1 MCLILF
7 AFEQS
12 EGYPLIV
19 ISNRDEFYA
28 RPTRAAHWW
37 DDSPNTFG
45 GRDLEAQGTWMGVNK
60 QGRFAAV
67 TNVREPGRK
76 QISKR
81 SRGDLTR
88 EFLTGSESVRQFL
101 ARIAAQQDDYAGFNL
116 VIGEALTGG
125 NHELWSYSNRQPG
138 MRKLKPGFYGVSNGY
153 FDEAWP
159 KLALGKI
166 ELEQALSTDA
176 EDDTFLDIMSSEQIA
191 PDEQLPTTG
200 VPLEKER
207 RLSSRFI
214 KLPDYGTRATSL
226 VRFSN
231 QGTISFTEQSFLPRY
246 DPHFDSGSVQKS
258 RVDETFVIEP

>member
-1 MCLILF
+1 MCLIIF
-7 AFEQS
+7 AFRQC

-101 ARIAAQQDDYAGFNL
+101 ARLASQQDDYAGFNL
-116 VIGEALTGG
+116 LIGGS
-125 NHELWSYSNRQPG
+125 HELWSYSNRQPG
-138 MRKLKPGFYGVSNGY
+138 IHKLTPGFYGVSNGY

-159 KLALGKI
+159 KLASGKI
-166 ELEQALSTDA
+166 ALEQALGDDA
-176 EDDTFLDIMSSEQIA
+176 GDDAFLDIMSSEQRA

-207 RLSSRFI
+207 LLSSRFI
-214 KLPDYGTRATSL
+214 KLPDYGTRASSL
-226 VRFSN
+226 VKFSN
-231 QGTISFTEQSFLPRY
+231 QNTIHFTEQSY
-246 DPHFDSGSVQKS
+246 DPETGQKT
-258 RVDETFVIEP
+258 RIDETFAIEP